1 MARILVVGSIHM
13 DFVVTV
19 PRLPQ
24 VGETVLGKDFVM
36 KPGGK
41 GANQAVAASRLGA
54 ETFMVS
60 RVGADDVGKRLLEN
74 LEGNRVSTR
83 YVVVDEETHSGV
95 AFILV
100 DSEGRNVIAV
110 APGVDD
116 RVSVGDVDRALRE
129 LKGVGVLLLQL
140 EIPLETVV
148 YAAKAYSE
156 RGVTVILNPAPYKS
170 LPREIFPPLYA
181 ITPNRVEAE
190 QMTGVR
196 IETVSDCRVVGRRLL
211 SLGVK
216 VAVITLG
223 AKGAYVVS
231 EEFEGLVEGFEVPV
245 VDTTG
250 AGDAFNGALAV
261 ALAEGLDI
269 AEAVKFANATAALKV
284 TKLGAQEGLP
294 SRDEVAEFLKKRG
307 VNIGL

>member
-1 MARILVVGSIHM
+1 VSRILVVGSIHM
-13 DFVVTV
+13 DFVITV
-19 PRLPQ
+19 SRLPQ
-24 VGETVLGKDFVM
+24 VGETVLGKGFVM

-74 LEGNRVSTR
+74 LERNNVSTR
-83 YVVVDEETHSGV
+83 YVEVDEVTHSGV

-100 DSEGRNVIAV
+100 DSKGRNIIAV

-129 LKGVGVLLLQL
+129 LKGVDVLLLQL

-156 RGVTVILNPAPYKS
+156 RGIAVILNPAPYKS
-170 LPREIFPPLYA
+170 LPREIFPHIYA

-196 IETVSDCRVVGRRLL
+196 IEAISDCSVAGRRLL
-211 SLGVK
+211 CSGVK
-216 VAVITLG
+216 IAIITLG
-223 AKGAYVVS
+223 ANGAYVVS
-231 EEFEGLVEGFEVPV
+231 EEFEGLVEGFKVPV

-250 AGDAFNGALAV
+250 AGDAFNGALAI
-261 ALAEGLDI
+261 AIAEGLGI
-269 AEAVKFANATAALKV
+269 VEAVKFANAAAALKV

-294 SRDEVAEFLKKRG
+294 SRDEVAEFLKRRG
-307 VNIGL
+307 VNISL